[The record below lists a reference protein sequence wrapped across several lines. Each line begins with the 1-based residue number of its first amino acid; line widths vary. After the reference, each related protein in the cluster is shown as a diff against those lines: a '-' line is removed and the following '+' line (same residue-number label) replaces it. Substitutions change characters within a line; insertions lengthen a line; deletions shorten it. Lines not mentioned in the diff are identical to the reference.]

1 MPIYTYKCINCL
13 KEIEVLH
20 SFEETYEF
28 NCSICNHKLEKIISS
43 FMIIKKDYEIEK
55 SKQNIEKAI
64 QESKEDLKEF
74 SKDLKNQLFLCYL

>member
-1 MPIYTYKCINCL
+1 MNNPRFSTLLYFDEYYSVYKISN
-13 KEIEVLH
+13 
-20 SFEETYEF
+20 
-28 NCSICNHKLEKIISS
+28 NHKLEKIISS

-74 SKDLKNQLFLCYL
+74 SKDLKKGK